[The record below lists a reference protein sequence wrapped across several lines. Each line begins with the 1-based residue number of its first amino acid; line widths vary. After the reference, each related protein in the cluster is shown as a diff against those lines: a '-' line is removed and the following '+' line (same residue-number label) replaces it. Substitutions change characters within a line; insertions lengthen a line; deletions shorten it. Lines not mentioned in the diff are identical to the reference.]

1 MGIHFY
7 GNSCCLVCRCLA
19 NRLTSALLAAFH
31 FSPSNEATF
40 SNVFR
45 YFSDYFCIELA
56 FFADLL
62 VAAICGV
69 AAGAARRGGV

>member
-1 MGIHFY
+1 
-7 GNSCCLVCRCLA
+7 LTPRCSPPFIFA
-19 NRLTSALLAAFH
+19 
-31 FSPSNEATF
+31 PSNEATEFSTF

-45 YFSDYFCIELA
+45 YFSDYFCIGVA

>member
-1 MGIHFY
+1 MY
-7 GNSCCLVCRCLA
+7 
-19 NRLTSALLAAFH
+19 
-31 FSPSNEATF
+31 
-40 SNVFR
+40 VFR
-45 YFSDYFCIELA
+45 YFSDYFCIGVA